1 MNRAVLTCLLALS
14 AIAGCA
20 GPRAEINRSDVLA
33 LGDHYESP
41 AGSLFVISVQDE
53 YRLIRCIPDGPIAG
67 CYDNLFTVRRDS
79 VKYNRWLEV
88 GGIDNLDIA
97 FVSPTEVA
105 FRIRPAAGA
114 EQGSGDRR

>member
-1 MNRAVLTCLLALS
+1 MNRVVLTLALVLP
-14 AIAGCA
+14 ALAGCA
-20 GPRAEINRSDVLA
+20 EPRAVVRRSDVLS

-41 AGSLFVISVQDE
+41 SGSLFVISVQDE

-67 CYDNLFTVRRDS
+67 CYDNLFSVRRDS

-88 GGIDNLDIA
+88 EGIPDLDIA

-105 FRIRPAAGA
+105 FRVRPSAAA
-114 EQGSGDRR
+114 TDGSGERR